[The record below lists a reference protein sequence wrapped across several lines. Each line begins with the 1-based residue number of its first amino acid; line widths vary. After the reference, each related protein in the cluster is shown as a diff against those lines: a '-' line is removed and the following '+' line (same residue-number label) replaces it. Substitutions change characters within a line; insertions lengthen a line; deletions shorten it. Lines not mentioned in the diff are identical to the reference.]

1 MHIHALTIDRG
12 GCFYYRVKQPLTYLR
27 DRGHWTSWGSG
38 IDFETWQRADVLV
51 NQLLHNPA
59 TTQDWLRWCEGAD
72 KLCVWEADDDITAVH
87 RSPYHGNAYDDPD
100 TLPRMI
106 RMIEASHMV
115 TVSTDA
121 LADVYSRYNSNIVVL
136 PNAVP
141 DWLVDRPTI
150 RSTEWPLILG
160 YTGSASHTD
169 DFAEWSVT
177 LEKWMRHNSDKTLL
191 HYWGLSRRPD
201 GMPLTWRTKVYPWKK
216 LTEHYLRILRMDVG
230 IAPLE
235 HTQFNLGKSPIKA
248 MEYAALGIPAVVT
261 DHPVYANTVV
271 HGETG
276 FRCRTTSEWLT
287 ALAHLWTEPELRW
300 QMGENART
308 LARSQFLAS
317 DAAGWWERAYRRGLE
332 DLRGRD
338 RDQDGRTGW

>member
-1 MHIHALTIDRG
+1 MMHIHALTVDRG
-12 GCFYYRVKQPLTYLR
+12 GCFYYRIKQPLTYLR
-27 DRGHWTSWGSG
+27 RRGHWTSWGSG
-38 IDFETWQRADVLV
+38 VDFETWQRADVLV

-59 TTQDWLRWCEGAD
+59 TADDWLRWCDGGE

-87 RSPYHGNAYDDPD
+87 RSPYHGSAYDDPE

-106 RMIEASHMV
+106 RMIEASHLV

-121 LADVYSRYNSNIVVL
+121 LADVYSKYNRNVVVL

-141 DWLVDRPTI
+141 DWLVDLPLLHAPAGY
-150 RSTEWPLILG
+150 WPLILG

-169 DFAEWSVT
+169 DYAAWSVT
-177 LEKWMRHNSDKTLL
+177 LAEWMRHHADKTLL

-201 GMPLTWRTKVYPWKK
+201 GMPVTWRTRVYPWEK
-216 LTEHYLRILRMDVG
+216 LTENYLRLLRMDVG
-230 IAPLE
+230 VAPLE
-235 HTQFNLGKSPIKA
+235 HTTFNRGKSPIKA

-261 DHPVYANTVV
+261 DHPVYAGTVI

-276 FRCRTTSEWLT
+276 FLCRTTKQWVT
-287 ALAHLWTEPELRW
+287 ALARLWSDPELRRG
-300 QMGENART
+300 MGENARA
-308 LARSQFLAS
+308 LARARFLAS
-317 DAAGWWERAYRRGLE
+317 QAVTGWERAYERGLE

-338 RDQDGRTGW
+338 RDQAG